1 MERRTSLKPIDNR
14 TPHLDV
20 KSSIS
25 TPLKHTVD
33 AQERIQFLREMEK
46 TREELAEFKRNVN
59 ALIEQM
65 DGISIDLVCN
75 ISFVFFTMKL
85 THTYSTL
92 GIIQR

>member
-1 MERRTSLKPIDNR
+1 MKPIDNR

-75 ISFVFFTMKL
+75 ISFFFFTMKL
-85 THTYSTL
+85 THIYSTL
-92 GIIQR
+92 GII

>member
-65 DGISIDLVCN
+65 DGISIDLVRN
-75 ISFVFFTMKL
+75 ISFVLFFYNETDTPIL
-85 THTYSTL
+85 H
-92 GIIQR
+92 